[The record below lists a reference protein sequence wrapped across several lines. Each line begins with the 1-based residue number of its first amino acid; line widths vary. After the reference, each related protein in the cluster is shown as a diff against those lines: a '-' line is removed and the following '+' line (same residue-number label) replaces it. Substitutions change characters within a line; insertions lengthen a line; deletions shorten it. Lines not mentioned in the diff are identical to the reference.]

1 MILIDTSIW
10 IEYLRGRNETVQNL
24 LDAEQVLV
32 HPFVIG
38 EIACG
43 NLANREEVFSML
55 LGSLPVLPTASD
67 LEVLYFIESN
77 GLMGRGIGYID
88 FHLLTATALA
98 IQPTHLW
105 TWDKRLNEAAQ
116 AMELAYRPGE

>member
-1 MILIDTSIW
+1 M
-10 IEYLRGRNETVQNL
+10 QNL